1 MAWSATAGK
10 MFQIVDVIL
19 LLLVTLNIPSHLL
32 GLDSGCVLIMCS
44 VCANLKMAF
53 ITWNSFIHLKV
64 HI

>member
-44 VCANLKMAF
+44 VCANLKMA
-53 ITWNSFIHLKV
+53 SV
-64 HI
+64 EC